1 MAKKTK
7 LPFSMMPASWGLK
20 GKSRAV
26 AEAEYY
32 YDGEDLEKALAE
44 INSNSEEE
52 KTIAQLEI
60 DFNNG
65 KIGRYEFEK
74 EVATLK
80 KEPYVNVMKLEVN
93 PENAKAGYMELDW
106 NDEFVAF
113 LSENGYTGE
122 SDESVVNKWFND
134 VCRTVLVQEM
144 ADQDYGLQEA
154 RTPNNSNDV
163 VNVQVKEEQKK
174 EQPEEKAEQKK

>member
-1 MAKKTK
+1 MKSLRRKKMAKKTK

-163 VNVQVKEEQKK
+163 VNVQVKEEDGPN
-174 EQPEEKAEQKK
+174 ED

>member
-1 MAKKTK
+1 MAKETK

-26 AEAEYY
+26 AEAEYH

-122 SDESVVNKWFND
+122 VMS
-134 VCRTVLVQEM
+134 Q
-144 ADQDYGLQEA
+144 
-154 RTPNNSNDV
+154 
-163 VNVQVKEEQKK
+163 
-174 EQPEEKAEQKK
+174 

>member
-1 MAKKTK
+1 
-7 LPFSMMPASWGLK
+7 MMPASWGLK

-93 PENAKAGYMELDW
+93 P
-106 NDEFVAF
+106 
-113 LSENGYTGE
+113 
-122 SDESVVNKWFND
+122 
-134 VCRTVLVQEM
+134 
-144 ADQDYGLQEA
+144 
-154 RTPNNSNDV
+154 
-163 VNVQVKEEQKK
+163 
-174 EQPEEKAEQKK
+174 

>member
-52 KTIAQLEI
+52 KTIHKYK
-60 DFNNG
+60 D
-65 KIGRYEFEK
+65 KC
-74 EVATLK
+74 
-80 KEPYVNVMKLEVN
+80 
-93 PENAKAGYMELDW
+93 
-106 NDEFVAF
+106 NDTSTIMF
-113 LSENGYTGE
+113 LAALFAIFC
-122 SDESVVNKWFND
+122 DRV
-134 VCRTVLVQEM
+134 
-144 ADQDYGLQEA
+144 
-154 RTPNNSNDV
+154 
-163 VNVQVKEEQKK
+163 
-174 EQPEEKAEQKK
+174 

>member
-20 GKSRAV
+20 GKTRAV

-32 YDGEDLEKALAE
+32 YEGEDLEKALAE

-74 EVATLK
+74 EIANLK
-80 KEPYVNVMKLEVN
+80 NEPYVNVMKLEVN

-106 NDEFVAF
+106 NDKFVAF

-122 SDESVVNKWFND
+122 SDEAVVNKWFND

-154 RTPNNSNDV
+154 RTPNSSKDV
-163 VNVQVKEEQKK
+163 VNVKVKEEDGSD
-174 EQPEEKAEQKK
+174 ED